1 MIHFLAMAPSGGQDG
16 QSGMFTLIMFALM
29 ILIFWFMIIRP
40 QSKQRKERE
49 KMLAAVKKGDK
60 VVTAGG
66 LHGVVAGTD
75 EKTLLIQVADNVKLK
90 FDRSAV
96 AAIVR
101 EGESEPKPAK

>member
-1 MIHFLAMAPSGGQDG
+1 MIHFLAMAPSGQDG
-16 QSGMFTLIMFALM
+16 QSGMFTLIMFTLM

-49 KMLAAVKKGDK
+49 KMLSAIKKGDK
-60 VVTAGG
+60 IVTAGG
-66 LHGVVAGTD
+66 LHGTIAGTD

-96 AAIVR
+96 AAIIR

>member
-1 MIHFLAMAPSGGQDG
+1 MIHFLAMAPSGQDG
-16 QSGMFTLIMFALM
+16 QSGMFTLIMFTLM

-49 KMLAAVKKGDK
+49 KMLSAIKKGDK

-66 LHGVVAGTD
+66 LHGVIAGTD
-75 EKTLLIQVADNVKLK
+75 EKTLLIQVAENVKMK

-96 AAIVR
+96 TAIVR
-101 EGESEPKPAK
+101 EGEIEPKTGK